1 MSSVHPVVIVGG
13 GTAGSVVAAT
23 LAGAC
28 DAPLVLVEPGPRTDD
43 DVPRFMD
50 VLAGDVLWPD
60 DPCPQA
66 RALGGGSAVNGMIL
80 SGNEPAWLAGLTRQA
95 RVEEAGSVGRALL
108 GVGGRLSRLWWNNG
122 RWNPARAALHL
133 EEEGRLRVVRGTAQ
147 QLVTGPAGVSSVVV
161 DGGEIACSHVVM
173 CCGALRTPALLRAS
187 GFRGAVGDGLQN
199 HPTVTFTVSRPDV
212 DSGRFDATTVLDIDS
227 DGAVGLVVGF
237 ERADAVDTDHGLVTV
252 SLMNPRSRGAVHDA
266 VDFALL
272 DDPADRAAMARLV
285 ETASALVARAGLEV
299 REVSGVHPVS
309 HPAASC
315 SAAVD
320 ANGRLRGTGNVTVA
334 DASVLTAV
342 PQETPAA
349 SVTIVA
355 RRTALALGEA
365 LT

>member
-1 MSSVHPVVIVGG
+1 MVIVGG
-13 GTAGSVVAAT
+13 GTAGSVVAAA

-28 DAPLVLVEPGPRTDD
+28 DAPIVMVEPGPRTDD
-43 DVPRFMD
+43 DAPRFMD
-50 VLAGDVLWPD
+50 GLTDGVLWPG

-80 SGNEPAWLAGLTRQA
+80 SGAEPPWLAGLTRVA
-95 RVEEAGSVGRALL
+95 RAEEAGSVGRELL

-133 EEEGRLRVVRGTAQ
+133 EEEGRLRIVRGTAR
-147 QLVTGPAGVSSVVV
+147 QLVTGAGVVDSVVV
-161 DGGEIACSHVVM
+161 DDGEIGCSHVVM

-199 HPTVTFTVSRPDV
+199 HPTVTFTVSRNDG
-212 DSGRFDATTVLDIDS
+212 DHGRFDATTVVDLDS
-227 DGAVGLVVGF
+227 DGALGLLVGF
-237 ERADAVDTDHGLVTV
+237 ERADAVDDTHGLVTV
-252 SLMNPRSRGAVHDA
+252 SLMNPRSRGAAHDT
-266 VDFALL
+266 VDFALV
-272 DDPADRAAMARLV
+272 DDPWDRAAMARLV
-285 ETASALVARAGLEV
+285 EQASALLARTGLGV

-315 SAAVD
+315 AGAVD
-320 ANGRLRGTGNVTVA
+320 AGGRLHGADNVTVA
-334 DASVLTAV
+334 DASALPAV

-365 LT
+365 LA